1 METGRTLLLRRAGYR
16 DPARFYLGVRG
27 KLGPSFL
34 LESAEGPGELARYS
48 VVGYSPLL
56 HLVVKDGHFRLWRK
70 GELAEEGRVRGDP
83 LELLR
88 EKMFVGSLPGNRY
101 LRPVVGYVGYDYVR
115 YQVELGNH
123 AVDELGEPELEFVLP
138 ERVVVFDRVR
148 GERIYAVNLLPGE
161 EGKGT
166 ERILQEMEAAEGR
179 GPEGRVGG
187 SRVRSNLG
195 RGEFERKVE
204 EARRYILQGD
214 LIQVVLSRRM
224 ELVPPPPP
232 EPFYFRLRELNP
244 SPYLFMLDFP
254 GRTVVGSSP
263 ELQVRVE
270 GREVSVRPIAGTR
283 RRGKGE
289 EERRLEGELRSD
301 EKERAEHVMLVD
313 LARNDVGKVSEFG
326 SVRVTEFM
334 RVEKYSHVQHLV
346 SHVVGRLR
354 PDRDAL
360 EAFRATFP
368 AGTVT
373 GAPKVRAMEIIEE
386 LEPTRRGI
394 YAGAVGVFA
403 PPSCPGDPGRANFAI
418 AIRTLVVEG
427 GRGYVQVG
435 AGVVADSRGWK
446 EYLETKNKAGA
457 LLQAAG
463 VGA

>member
-1 METGRTLLLRRAGYR
+1 METGRTLLLRREGYL

-56 HLVVKDGHFRLWRK
+56 HLVVKDGCFRLWKR
-70 GELAEEGRVRGDP
+70 GELAEEGRVGRDP

-88 EKMFVGSLPGNRY
+88 EKMFVGFPPGNRY

-115 YQVELGNH
+115 YQVELGGN
-123 AVDELGEPELEFVLP
+123 AKDDLGEPELEFVLP
-138 ERVVVFDRVR
+138 ERVVVFDRAR

-161 EGKGT
+161 EGG
-166 ERILQEMEAAEGR
+166 ERILQEMEAVEGR
-179 GPEGRVGG
+179 GPEGELGG
-187 SRVRSNLG
+187 SGVRSNLT
-195 RGEFERKVE
+195 RREFERRVE

-214 LIQVVLSRRM
+214 AIQVVLSRRM
-224 ELVPPPPP
+224 ELFPPPPP

-289 EERRLEGELRSD
+289 EERRLEEELKSD

-313 LARNDVGKVSEFG
+313 LARNDVGRVSEFG

-334 RVEKYSHVQHLV
+334 KVEKYSHVQHLV
-346 SHVVGRLR
+346 SQVVGRLR

-360 EAFRATFP
+360 DAFRATFP

-394 YAGAVGVFA
+394 YAGAVGVFG
-403 PPSCPGDPGRANFAI
+403 PPSSAGDPGTADFAI

-427 GRGYVQVG
+427 KRGYVQVG

-463 VGA
+463 VEG